1 MNFYRDQLL
10 LSMIVL
16 SEFPIFY
23 GALPKLNDEI
33 EVGQKSYK
41 LVQNSYK
48 LVHQLVTN
56 LPTLVEPSVHGMG
69 APQSDQGHA
78 RSIWEPPNPTSIFH
92 FVSRLSRWCA
102 LSQRQMRP
110 IRRSGPRY
118 LVFFYFQ
125 MNQSHAK
132 F

>member
-1 MNFYRDQLL
+1 
-10 LSMIVL
+10 MIVL

-56 LPTLVEPSVHGMG
+56 VPTLVGPGVSTSQKRITPHIMFLWSLKC
-69 APQSDQGHA
+69 SDSPG
-78 RSIWEPPNPTSIFH
+78 IG
-92 FVSRLSRWCA
+92 LD
-102 LSQRQMRP
+102 
-110 IRRSGPRY
+110 SG
-118 LVFFYFQ
+118 
-125 MNQSHAK
+125 
-132 F
+132 